1 MSIHFAKDEFASILD
16 NEKLISE
23 RVIKFSPSANLFC
36 SPLVPFETYF
46 TYIVSTSSVD
56 SVCVSLLITTAVTPD
71 VSPFILI
78 PPSASTFVYS
88 FTGIFK
94 KNGSS
99 FTAKYESSKE
109 TPPGMTIEPSLKK
122 YCPNFSI

>member
-16 NEKLISE
+16 TEKLISE

-36 SPLVPFETYF
+36 SPSVPFETYF

-71 VSPFILI
+71 VSPL
-78 PPSASTFVYS
+78 S
-88 FTGIFK
+88 
-94 KNGSS
+94 
-99 FTAKYESSKE
+99 
-109 TPPGMTIEPSLKK
+109 
-122 YCPNFSI
+122 